1 MAVCIT
7 VAVQVL
13 CISWLSL
20 LCAGQPMSE
29 CMYTLFIIEL
39 FALLYFL
46 PYLSAS
52 LHIHS
57 EKNVHIFNTFLSCI
71 FKTGCLKN
79 REISKDTALLSAT
92 YNITAFRDSIP
103 LYPVK
108 NITKA
113 FWCDNIGIGNYVN
126 MIFSQPVIIEGIL
139 SSGATSNNS
148 QVQHYVSSFY
158 YIALQNC

>member
-1 MAVCIT
+1 
-7 VAVQVL
+7 
-13 CISWLSL
+13 
-20 LCAGQPMSE
+20 MSE

-148 QVQHYVSSFY
+148 QVQHYVSSFT
-158 YIALQNC
+158 ILHSKTVNGPLQLYSVEVSCLCRQK